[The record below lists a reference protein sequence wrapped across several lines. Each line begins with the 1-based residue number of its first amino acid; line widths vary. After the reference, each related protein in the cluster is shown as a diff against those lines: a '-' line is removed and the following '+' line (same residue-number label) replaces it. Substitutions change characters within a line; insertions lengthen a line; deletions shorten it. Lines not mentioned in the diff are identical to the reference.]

1 MAPRRVSGFRS
12 AVLVAAL
19 LLAIAGSD
27 AGERGRAARA
37 SLLRV
42 TEGVVVSVAEAAAEG
57 DLRAVMVRVEEEEG
71 GGTDL
76 VLAPAPVL
84 EQAGFH
90 VEEGDR
96 LRARFFATESSK
108 PARVQKVLNLSRG
121 LMVRLRTLH
130 RHPLWDGSGN
140 WQGAPGGHRG
150 GRRHGHG
157 SGRGSKQGPGPGG
170 R

>member
-1 MAPRRVSGFRS
+1 MALRRMSGFRS
-12 AVLVAAL
+12 AVLATAL
-19 LLAIAGSD
+19 LLATAGSD
-27 AGERGRAARA
+27 AGERDRSAQA

-42 TEGVVVSVAEAAAEG
+42 TEGVVVHVAETAAEG
-57 DLRAVMVRVEEEEG
+57 DLRAVMVRVEDEEG
-71 GGTDL
+71 VGTDL

-84 EQAGFH
+84 QQAGFR
-90 VEEGDR
+90 VEKGDR
-96 LRARFFATESSK
+96 LRARYFATDSGE
-108 PARVQKVLNLSRG
+108 PARVQKVLNLSRS

-140 WQGAPGGHRG
+140 WQGTPGGHRG

-157 SGRGSKQGPGPGG
+157 AGRGSKQGPGPGG